1 MDYLFGIV
9 EFMWMIL
16 SLIFQARLISAI
28 NERKLLER
36 KSPFDLDKH
45 AEQIQQLRRKERSG
59 WIYSYAFLGLFV
71 LTFVLYCFVW

>member
-1 MDYLFGIV
+1 MDYLFGMV

-16 SLIFQARLISAI
+16 ALIFQARWISPI

-36 KSPFDLDKH
+36 KSPLDLYQH
-45 AEQIQQLRRKERSG
+45 AEKIQQLRLKEKSA
-59 WIYSYAFLGLFV
+59 WLFAFVFLGLFV

>member
-1 MDYLFGIV
+1 MHYLFGIV
-9 EFMWMIL
+9 EFTWMIL

-36 KSPFDLDKH
+36 QSPFDLDQH
-45 AEQIQQLRRKERSG
+45 AEQIQQLRRKEKSA
-59 WIYSYAFLGLFV
+59 WLYAYVFLGLFV